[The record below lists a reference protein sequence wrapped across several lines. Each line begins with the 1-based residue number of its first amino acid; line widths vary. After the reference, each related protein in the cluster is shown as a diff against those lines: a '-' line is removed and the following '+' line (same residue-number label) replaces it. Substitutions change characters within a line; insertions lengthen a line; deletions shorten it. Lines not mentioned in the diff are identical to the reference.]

1 MLKHRIITALVLVP
15 LLLLAIFVA
24 PAWMFELVVA
34 GVMLGAAWEWSVLMN
49 CISRTQRFVYVG
61 LVAIALAASA
71 WWLESGQLA
80 LAVMMA
86 VALAWWVF
94 VLTWLALSPQSQP
107 ARAGCAF
114 KGACGL
120 LILVPTFVAIVAL
133 HGWDGLGPERLLFL
147 LALVW
152 LGDVGAYF
160 AGRRFGQ
167 RKLAPLVS
175 PGKTWEGV
183 AGAFVMA
190 ALVTAFGWYVG
201 LGVGPLWYFVIL
213 CLMTLAVSIVG
224 DLAESMFKRQQ
235 GVKDSGSLLPGH
247 GGLLDRI
254 DSITSAAPLFVGG
267 LLLAQVFI

>member
-1 MLKHRIITALVLVP
+1 MLKHRIITALALVP

-24 PAWMFELVVA
+24 PVWVFELVVA

-49 CISRTQRFVYVG
+49 CIGRTQRCVYVG
-61 LVAIALAASA
+61 LVAAVLAASA
-71 WWLESGQLA
+71 WWLESSHLA
-80 LAVMMA
+80 LPIIITA
-86 VALAWWVF
+86 ALVWWAF
-94 VLTWLALSPQSQP
+94 VLTWLAVSPQSQP

-114 KGACGL
+114 KGVCGL
-120 LILVPTFVAIVAL
+120 LILVPAFVAIVAL
-133 HGWDGLGPERLLFL
+133 HGIGPERLLFL

-190 ALVTAFGWYVG
+190 ALVTGFGWFAG
-201 LGVGPLWYFVIL
+201 LGVGPLWFFIPL
-213 CLMTLAVSIVG
+213 CLLTLAVSIVG

-267 LLLAQVFI
+267 WLLSQALT